1 MPLPLHRQSPPQWDD
16 SLFETVVAAAIN
28 GVLAVNEHG
37 LVSVFNAACETMFQ
51 YRREEVLGH
60 GIAMLLASPYREEYE
75 ERLRRYQQTGVA
87 EGAGKGRE
95 LVARRKD
102 GTTFPIFLSVGE
114 GMHDGRRT
122 FVVVIQDLTDLQLE
136 RAMHAEQRA
145 FLAAIVD
152 SSNDAI
158 ISKTLDGKITTW
170 NRAAEELFGY
180 SAEEIIGTPVTRL
193 FPEDRLDE
201 EAQILDRIR
210 AGHALEHYETVRIK
224 KDGTLVDVSV
234 TVSPVRDVNG
244 NVIGASKTVRDI
256 TERKLAEARLQTLS
270 AELSHVARLSEM
282 GQVSAAIAH
291 ELNQPLT
298 AVLNY
303 TNVAK
308 RLIASTDAAAKAKSY
323 EAVSKAGDQA
333 LRAGQIIRRLRDFV
347 EKRESTRTLEDINAV
362 TEDALALG
370 LIGTPTA
377 DIKVITAFAPDLDP
391 VLIDKV
397 QIQQVLVNLLRNAA
411 EAMAES
417 ERHDLTVT
425 TTAVNGAGIQ
435 VSVADTGC
443 GVSDELAE
451 RLFRPFVTTK
461 AGGMGIGLAISRSI
475 IESHGGRLTMVPNQG
490 GGTVF
495 QFILPVAKRLV
506 D

>member
-1 MPLPLHRQSPPQWDD
+1 MPLPLHRQSSAQWDV

-28 GVLAVNEHG
+28 GVLAINEHG
-37 LVSVFNAACETMFQ
+37 LISVFNAACETMFQ

-75 ERLRRYQQTGVA
+75 ERLRHFQETGEA
-87 EGAGKGRE
+87 PGAGKGRE
-95 LVARRKD
+95 LIAQRRD
-102 GTTFPIFLSVGE
+102 GTAFPIFLSVGE

-136 RAMHAEQRA
+136 RAVHAEQRA

-158 ISKTLDGKITTW
+158 ISKTLDGKVTTW

-180 SAEEIIGTPVTRL
+180 SADEMIGTPVTRL
-193 FPEDRLDE
+193 FPEDRLHE

-256 TERKLAEARLQTLS
+256 TEKKQAEARLQTLS

-308 RLIASTDAAAKAKSY
+308 RLIASTDAASKAKSY
-323 EAVSKAGDQA
+323 EAVSKAGEQA

-370 LIGTPTA
+370 LIGTA
-377 DIKVITAFAPDLDP
+377 DIKVVTAFAPDLNP

-417 ERHDLTVT
+417 ERQELTVT
-425 TTAVNGAGIQ
+425 TAAVNGGSIQ

-443 GVSDELAE
+443 GVPDDLAE

-461 AGGMGIGLAISRSI
+461 TGGMGIGLAISRSI
-475 IESHGGRLTMVPNQG
+475 IESHGGRLTMVPNPG

>member
-1 MPLPLHRQSPPQWDD
+1 MPLPLQRLPPTLWDD

-28 GVLAVNEHG
+28 GVMAVNDHG

-51 YRREEVLGH
+51 YRPEEVLGH
-60 GIAMLLASPYREEYE
+60 GVAMLLASPFREEYE
-75 ERLRRYQQTGVA
+75 ERLKRFQQTGRA
-87 EGAGKGRE
+87 EGAGTGRE
-95 LVARRKD
+95 LRGRRKD
-102 GTTFPIFLSVGE
+102 GTEFPIFMSVGE
-114 GMHDGRRT
+114 GVHDGRRM
-122 FVVVIQDLTDLQLE
+122 FVVVVQDLTDMQME

-158 ISKTLDGKITTW
+158 VSKTLDGKIMSW
-170 NRAAEELFGY
+170 NRAAEHLFGY
-180 SAEEIIGTPVTRL
+180 SAAEMIGTPITRL
-193 FPEDRLDE
+193 FPEDRVDE
-201 EAQILDRIR
+201 EAEIMARIR
-210 AGHALEHYETVRIK
+210 EGLATEHYETVRLR
-224 KDGTLVDVSV
+224 KDGGHVDVSV
-234 TVSPVRDVNG
+234 TVSPIRDSNG
-244 NVIGASKTVRDI
+244 AVIGASKTVRDI
-256 TERKLAEARLQTLS
+256 SERKLAEARLETLS
-270 AELSHVARLSEM
+270 AELSHVARVSEM

-308 RLIASTDAAAKAKSY
+308 RLIAMSDPAAKAKSY
-323 EAVSKAGDQA
+323 EAVSKAGEQA

-362 TEDALALG
+362 TDDSLALG
-370 LIGTPTA
+370 LIGTRKTE
-377 DIKVITAFAPDLDP
+377 ITTIINFTDDLQL

-397 QIQQVLVNLLRNAA
+397 QIQQVLVNLLRNAT
-411 EAMAES
+411 EAMAQS
-417 ERHDLTVT
+417 ERRELTVT
-425 TTAVNGAGIQ
+425 TTAVNGDGVQ

-443 GVSDELAE
+443 GVPDELAE

-461 AGGMGIGLAISRSI
+461 SSGMGIGLAISRSI
-475 IESHGGRLTMVPNQG
+475 VEAHGGRLTMVPNPG
-490 GGTVF
+490 GGTIF
-495 QFILPVAKRLV
+495 QFILPVAKRVV